1 VLFVASLSD
10 YDAKMSGAARRSV
23 APPPS
28 SARRAASRR
37 FEDETTNRMKD
48 ALDLFEE
55 VCDNRHFSNVST
67 LLFLNKR
74 DLFAAKVA
82 EVPIGEANGFPDYA
96 GKANDYADGVRYFTD
111 KFLRKNKDPE
121 RTIFCHVTCA
131 TDTSNVRAVMDMCY
145 HVITQKKLES
155 IGFM

>member
-1 VLFVASLSD
+1 
-10 YDAKMSGAARRSV
+10 M
-23 APPPS
+23 
-28 SARRAASRR
+28 

>member
-1 VLFVASLSD
+1 
-10 YDAKMSGAARRSV
+10 
-23 APPPS
+23 
-28 SARRAASRR
+28 
-37 FEDETTNRMKD
+37 
-48 ALDLFEE
+48 
-55 VCDNRHFSNVST
+55 VST